1 MKLPASSTVQMPSL
15 PTGWSISAIAI
26 LSTGRLGVIG
36 DDQAVVAHSHFV
48 SPAGF
53 SPDAYQARVRKARA
67 RLWTFDGATLTEQF
81 DFPLESPFPAVDQLP
96 DGRWVVVARR
106 TLDDTNARL
115 FDGDGTLLSRFMLG
129 DGIQGIQCDGQ
140 GRIWVG
146 WFDEGVFGNT
156 EWRIPGREW
165 PPSSSAVAAFDSR
178 GQVVWEHPRPP
189 ENAPADCYAL
199 NVAGDAVWTWM
210 YAAPPVQRL
219 MIGAAPETWDADAA
233 GATAIAVQEGHVL
246 VAGGYGPAAGT
257 IRLLKLTPDGART
270 VSTWD
275 VDLPTASSLQTCV
288 IEGREDRIHV
298 ITPQT
303 WRQWHVGDAAA
314 ASPDGS

>member
-15 PTGWSISAIAI
+15 PTGWSIAALAI
-26 LSTGRLGVIG
+26 LSSGRLAIIG
-36 DDQAVVAHSHFV
+36 DDQEVVAHNHLA
-48 SPAGF
+48 SPVGF
-53 SPDAYQARVRKARA
+53 DPDAYEARVRNARA
-67 RLWTFDGATLTEQF
+67 RLWTFDGSALTEQF

-96 DGRWVVVARR
+96 DGRWVIVARR
-106 TLDDTNARL
+106 TLEETNARL
-115 FDGDGTLLSRFMLG
+115 FDSGGTLLSRFMLG
-129 DGIQGIQCDGQ
+129 DGIQGVQCDGQ
-140 GRIWVG
+140 DRIWVG

-156 EWRIPGREW
+156 DWRIPGREW

-178 GQVVWEHPRPP
+178 GQVVWEHPRSP

-210 YAAPPVQRL
+210 YAAPAIQRL
-219 MIGAAPETWDADAA
+219 MIGTAPEIWGADAA

-257 IRLLKLTPDGART
+257 IRLLKLTADGAVT
-270 VSTWD
+270 LSTWD
-275 VDLPTASSLQTCV
+275 VDLPDPGSWHMCQ
-288 IEGREDRIHV
+288 IEGREDRVHM

-303 WRQWHVGDAAA
+303 WRQWRVGDAQAA
-314 ASPDGS
+314 FADGF